1 MPDRVD
7 ETGRVEY
14 NAVLKQVMANLQTG
28 GTLTKGE
35 EADLLVAQLLAYSAM
50 LRAGVVKEEDSYRLY
65 LLLSIYKFDD
75 TLVLG
80 VKKLFGDFLHMLF
93 LLSSV

>member
-1 MPDRVD
+1 MVIRELLEISGVRKYLLLPF
-7 ETGRVEY
+7 TKLLVEHFFGKGDKDLVTIII
-14 NAVLKQVMANLQTG
+14 NAISIKT
-28 GTLTKGE
+28 
-35 EADLLVAQLLAYSAM
+35 ADLNI
-50 LRAGVVKEEDSYRLY
+50 DSLY